1 MKNDVTLTHSDYDKN
16 IALWQKVDDVCSG
29 QDAIKEK
36 ATEYLA
42 KLDPNNFSNEE
53 NLRYLNYLARAV
65 FYGFTTHTLKSNIGL
80 AFKKWPK
87 LEVPSVLDYVI
98 EDVDG
103 GGLSIYQ
110 QSQKVVSEVL
120 KKGRTILYVD
130 YPSVDPKSV
139 SVADLEQGYIRPV
152 ILNIKADFVR
162 YWETKRFGAKHKLSL
177 VVIQE
182 QDKSPRDGFGYD
194 LIDQYR
200 VLRFDGQFYTVEI
213 WRKGQHD
220 WELYQ
225 APQIVLDGSGRPFNE
240 IPLIFVGSE
249 NNNPDIDSS
258 PLLELA
264 NLNLAHYENSASYEW
279 SVFFCGMIQA
289 WIGGLPEQWRDWLDK
304 KGIKIGSSGVLLLPD
319 GSTFNFAQAKP
330 NTLAFEAMTD
340 KKQQMLSMGAR
351 LSEQGTAIK
360 TATQAQNEVD
370 ASTSVLSL
378 IVNNVSDAYTKCL
391 KWMLMFLNVSVDG
404 VEYIINSDFSDNS
417 FDAQKITALVAAYN
431 AGLLPK
437 ADAFNQLRKYGLINP
452 EKTDEDIKDELENDT
467 GGMNV

>member
-1 MKNDVTLTHSDYDKN
+1 MWT
-16 IALWQKVDDVCSG
+16 KVDDVCAG
-29 QDAIKEK
+29 QDAIKAK
-36 ATEYLA
+36 ANEYLTP
-42 KLDPNNFSNEE
+42 LDPKDFSQEAQN
-53 NLRYLNYLARAV
+53 RYESYLSRAV
-65 FYGFTTHTLKSNIGL
+65 FYGFTAHTLKSNVGM

-87 LEVPSVLDYVI
+87 LEAPENFDYII

-110 QSQKVVSEVL
+110 QSQKVVVEVL

-130 YPSVDPKSV
+130 YPTVDPNSV
-139 SVADLEQGYIRPV
+139 SLADLEQGYIRPV
-152 ILNIKADFVR
+152 ILQINAEFVR

-225 APQIVLDGSGRPFNE
+225 APQVVLDGSGNPFNE
-240 IPLIFVGSE
+240 IPLVFVGSE

-279 SVFFCGMIQA
+279 SVFFCGMVQA
-289 WIGGLPEQWRDWLDK
+289 WIGGLNEQWRDWLDK
-304 KGIKIGSSGVLLLPD
+304 KGIKIGASGVLLLPD
-319 GSTFNFAQAKP
+319 GSSFNFAQAQP
-330 NTLAFEAMTD
+330 NTLAYEAMTD
-340 KKQQMLSMGAR
+340 KKEQMLSIGAR
-351 LSEQGTAIK
+351 LSEKGTATK
-360 TATQAQNEVD
+360 TATQAQGEID

-378 IVNNVSDAYTKCL
+378 VVNNVSDAYTKCL
-391 KWMLMFLNVSVDG
+391 QWMMMFLNVTAEASYV
-404 VEYIINSDFSDNS
+404 INSDFSDNTV
-417 FDAQKITALVAAYN
+417 DAQKLTALVNLYN
-431 AGLLPK
+431 SGKYPEMDLWE
-437 ADAFNQLRKYGLINP
+437 QLRKYGLINP
-452 EKTDEDIKDELENDT
+452 EKSDEDIKGELENDM
-467 GGMNV
+467 GSMNE